1 MALFVYV
8 LASWGS
14 YLSTWAKNHGKCCF
28 QAWRKHS
35 EGYHCSWQKQ
45 AQLSQ
50 CLVRQGGRRGCCWP
64 KEGSGEQCASDL
76 HQIEYLATDAPSM
89 KLLEELKETLPNLVG
104 MSLDLVR
111 LAMHSESASARKRTA
126 GSATLCTCLAEFGH
140 SKSMP
145 PPATWVRSSLARK
158 MDNCQL
164 ASTFWGV
171 RLWMDPWPSS
181 KARKILDCLGKR
193 QSRTAL
199 DGSSQFA
206 CQV

>member
-1 MALFVYV
+1 
-8 LASWGS
+8 
-14 YLSTWAKNHGKCCF
+14 
-28 QAWRKHS
+28 
-35 EGYHCSWQKQ
+35 
-45 AQLSQ
+45 
-50 CLVRQGGRRGCCWP
+50 
-64 KEGSGEQCASDL
+64 
-76 HQIEYLATDAPSM
+76 M

-145 PPATWVRSSLARK
+145 PPATWGAFFTGAEDGQLSAREHVLRSQV
-158 MDNCQL
+158 MDGSMAQ
-164 ASTFWGV
+164 
-171 RLWMDPWPSS
+171 S

-199 DGSSQFA
+199 DGSSTICVSGVGFQSGQFA
-206 CQV
+206 SANWDNFEWKPARRDQQQVSSKRRTFTRAHLPSS